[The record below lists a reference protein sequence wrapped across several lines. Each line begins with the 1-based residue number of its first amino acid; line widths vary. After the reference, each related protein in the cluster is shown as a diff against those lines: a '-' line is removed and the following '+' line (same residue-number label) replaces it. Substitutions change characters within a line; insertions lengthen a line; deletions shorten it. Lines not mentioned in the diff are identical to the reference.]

1 MVQIHPT
8 AIVHPNVELGENVII
23 GPYAVIG
30 QYVKIDDYTE
40 VMTHAVID
48 GRTTIGKN
56 NKIYPSASIGLP
68 PQDLK
73 YEGEPTKLIIGDNN
87 HIREFSTIHLSATLD
102 ENTVV
107 GSNNLIMAYAHIAH
121 NCQVGSNIVIANAAN
136 LAGHVHLHDFVV
148 IGGVTAIH
156 QFVRIGEYA
165 FVGGGSGVKKDVP
178 PYTRGQGM
186 GKYKIVGL
194 NSVGLSRKGFSAEK
208 IEAIKKMYRL
218 FYLSKMNVSQ
228 AIIEADKMT
237 DLTTE
242 QKIFLNFV
250 KNSSRGICRY
260 MNE

>member
-8 AIVHPNVELGENVII
+8 AIVHPDAIIGEGVVI
-23 GPYAVIG
+23 GPYAIVG
-30 QYVKIDDYTE
+30 QYVKIGDYTE
-40 VMTHAVID
+40 VMAHAIVE

-73 YEGEPTKLIIGDNN
+73 YKGEPTRLIIGDNN

-102 ENTVV
+102 EDTVV

-121 NCQVGSNIVIANAAN
+121 NCQIGSNIVLANAAN
-136 LAGHVHLHDFVV
+136 LAGHVHIHDFVV
-148 IGGVTAIH
+148 VGGVTAIH
-156 QFVRIGEYA
+156 QFVRIGAYA
-165 FVGGGSGVKKDVP
+165 FIGGASGVKKDVP

-194 NSVGLSRKGFSAEK
+194 NSVGLSRKGFSNEQ

-218 FYLSKMNVSQ
+218 FYLSNMNVSQ
-228 AIIEADKMT
+228 AIEHADLMP
-237 DLTTE
+237 DLTNE
-242 QKIFLNFV
+242 QKMFLDFV
-250 KNSSRGICRY
+250 KNSTRGICRY
-260 MNE
+260 MTE